1 MRVPKVKSY
10 DTTSPFEVVE
20 LGPMDYPGHWYN
32 FSNSKDKDRWINACE
47 KIVRK
52 SLEYSQLTDM
62 LKSVKGMKH
71 CSFFPNFS
79 RDRYPRAKF
88 RVEIHHEP
96 FTLYSLI
103 AIVLNDWLMRD
114 QVPDMFGIAEEVME
128 LHYRGLV
135 GLVPLSLTVHQA
147 VHKGKVIIP
156 LQMIDERW
164 YKFIDEYSNSL
175 EELPKIVEFIRSKM
189 ALTKQYNDNPEE
201 FKSILRKKYIYVVNE
216 GYENIP
222 EELN

>member
-10 DTTSPFEVVE
+10 DTSSPFEVVE

-32 FSNSKDKDRWINACE
+32 FANSKDKDRWINACE
-47 KIVRK
+47 RIVR
-52 SLEYSQLTDM
+52 SSYEYKHLIDM
-62 LKSVKGMKH
+62 LKTVRGMKH
-71 CSFFPNFS
+71 CSFFPSFS
-79 RDRYPRAKF
+79 RDKYPRAKF
-88 RVEIHHEP
+88 RIEVHHEP
-96 FTLYSLI
+96 FTLYSI
-103 AIVLNDWLMRD
+103 IDVVLNDWLMRD
-114 QVPDMFGIAEEVME
+114 QVPDMFQIAEEVME

-135 GLVPLSLTVHQA
+135 GLIPVSLTVHQA
-147 VHKGKVIIP
+147 IHKGKVIVP

-175 EELPKIVEFIRSKM
+175 EELPKIVEFIRAKIK
-189 ALTKQYNDNPEE
+189 LTNEYNKNPEE

-222 EELN
+222 EELI